1 MEPVAARAEE
11 GEGGRL
17 CREGKMAIA
26 CRPTKML
33 KRTLFL
39 WTWIFA
45 AGAFAQDEGHIRYL
59 KDNSVYRVNP
69 DATYSVV
76 SEVSYRL
83 LTEAALV
90 ADGKA
95 AISYSRGLEEVEV
108 LEAYTLKPDGRRI
121 AVGES
126 GVQLQ
131 EGQLATGYEIS
142 QADQRKLM
150 ITFPQ
155 LEVGDA
161 AVYRYRL
168 TGKTTIFPDRF
179 FTSHVYSRHIGW
191 DAVEVSIN
199 VPAAMVLRTEAV
211 QMDALPVREKDGRRI
226 YRWRAR
232 NLPVVHRE
240 PSSVD
245 LFPVTPHLVAS
256 TFQGWGEFAAA
267 YERLARPKAQVTQA
281 IRQMADE
288 ITRSAANPRDQAR
301 LLYEWVARNVRYVA
315 SWIGAEGWVPHAA
328 ELVLSNRY
336 GDCKDHVVLL
346 EALLAAKG
354 IASSS
359 VMINRDKS
367 SYSLPS
373 VAFPDFNHVIT
384 YLPAFGL
391 YLDSTTGSTTPF
403 GTLPITEIGKPVI
416 HTSGFD
422 RVRYTPMN
430 DPGEFTST
438 RISRLA
444 ISRNGAMRGEL
455 DITATG
461 PATIELRQMRQALGQ
476 RKEQEWVRDML
487 ADQILEGEGHIKFD
501 DASNGA
507 SMALRLNVNVKDYL
521 AVSKTGTIP
530 LAPLL
535 PGPLSFDSL
544 RAVYT
549 RARRALPYWC
559 PAWRLEDRYE
569 IRLPRDF
576 RLTLPKGKAVEEAGY
591 SYRSRYLLRRG
602 MLLVTRRLSIRRAAM
617 ACRPQDYAEAKAAVS
632 RIEHDLRAQVIY
644 RLERR

>member
-1 MEPVAARAEE
+1 
-11 GEGGRL
+11 
-17 CREGKMAIA
+17 MAIA
-26 CRPTKML
+26 CRPMKVLKGML
-33 KRTLFL
+33 FFL
-39 WTWIFA
+39 WAWFCA
-45 AGAFAQDEGHIRYL
+45 SCALAQDEGHVRYL
-59 KDNSVYRVNP
+59 KDVSAYRVNP

-76 SEVSYRL
+76 SELSYRL

-90 ADGKA
+90 ANGKA
-95 AISYSRGLEEVEV
+95 AISYRSGLEEVEV
-108 LEAYTLKPDGRRI
+108 LDAYTLKPDGRRI
-121 AVGES
+121 AVGEA

-131 EGQLATGYEIS
+131 EGELATGYEIS

-168 TGKTTIFPDRF
+168 TGKATIFPGQF
-179 FTSHVYSRHIGW
+179 FTSHVYSRNIGW
-191 DAVEVSIN
+191 DEVTLSID
-199 VPAAMVLRTEAV
+199 VPAAMPLQAEAV
-211 QMDALPVREKDGRRI
+211 RMDVLPVQEQEGRRI

-240 PSSVD
+240 PASVD

-256 TFQGWGEFAAA
+256 TFKGWEEFAAA
-267 YERLARPKAQVTQA
+267 YERLARPKVQVTQA

-288 ITRSAANPRDQAR
+288 ITQSATKPRDQAR
-301 LLYEWVARNVRYVA
+301 LIYEWVAKNVRYVA
-315 SWIGAEGWVPHAA
+315 SWIGAEGWVPHTA

-336 GDCKDHVVLL
+336 GDCKDHAVLL

-354 IASSS
+354 IASTS

-416 HTSGFD
+416 HTSGFNG
-422 RVRYTPMN
+422 VRRTPMN

-438 RISRLA
+438 RTSRLT
-444 ISRNGAMRGEL
+444 IFRDGAMQGEL
-455 DITATG
+455 GIKATG
-461 PATIELRQMRQALGQ
+461 PATIELRQMQQALGQ
-476 RKEQEWVRDML
+476 RKEEDWVRDML
-487 ADQILEGEGHIKFD
+487 AGQILEGEGHIKFD
-501 DASNGA
+501 DSRNGS
-507 SMALRLNVNVKDYL
+507 SMALRLNVSVRDYL
-521 AVSKTGTIP
+521 AVSQSGTIP

-535 PGPLSFDSL
+535 VGPLSFDSL

-549 RARRALPYWC
+549 RAQRALPYWC

-576 RLTLPKGKAVEEAGY
+576 RLTLPKGRVIEEGGY
-591 SYRSRYLLRRG
+591 SYRSRYLLQRG
-602 MLLVTRRLSIRRAAM
+602 ILFVTRRLTIRRAAM
-617 ACRPQDYAEAKAAVS
+617 ACRPQEYAAAKAVVS
-632 RIEHDLRAQVIY
+632 RIEHDLRSQVIY
-644 RLERR
+644 HLDR